1 MDRANILDRVEH
13 VKAAAPLFPG
23 RRSQQEVSQVENV
36 LCEDEP
42 PAPRRHNFESNT
54 FVCVI
59 VMEGFA
65 K

>member
-1 MDRANILDRVEH
+1 MDRTNIVDRVEH
-13 VKAAAPLFPG
+13 VKAAVPLFPG
-23 RRSQQEVSQVENV
+23 RRSQQKVTQVENV

-42 PAPRRHNFESNT
+42 PAPGGAILNQTHL
-54 FVCVI
+54 CVI